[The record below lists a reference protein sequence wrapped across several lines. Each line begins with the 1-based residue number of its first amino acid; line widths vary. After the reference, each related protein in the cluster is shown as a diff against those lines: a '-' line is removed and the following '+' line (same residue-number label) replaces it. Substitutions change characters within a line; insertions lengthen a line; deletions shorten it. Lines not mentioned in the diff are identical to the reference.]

1 MALLVC
7 GSSKPAREQLHRSEI
22 EPDLAAGDG
31 GLKVFGEAAV
41 AVEPS
46 EGSFDHPAARQDTR
60 AGTIGPFDDLD
71 SPPAVSG
78 QCRGQLIAG
87 IAAVG
92 KDMAQPREQIADRR
106 QQARCHRAL
115 ARRPPAS
122 PTASSMDEIR
132 IPCRAEVGLR
142 RFLPVPVGPG
152 ERPFT
157 EPTIAVRRRQRGPAR
172 HNRRLL
178 TYSLASRL
186 RRAGRRR
193 G

>member
-1 MALLVC
+1 MAKIAPSLFTAPLVC
-7 GSSKPAREQLHRSEI
+7 GSSKPLSEQLHRSEI
-22 EPDLAAGDG
+22 EQDLTAGDG

-46 EGSFDHPAARQDTR
+46 EGSFDHLAARQDTR

-87 IAAVG
+87 IAAIG
-92 KDMAQPREQIADRR
+92 
-106 QQARCHRAL
+106 RAL

-122 PTASSMDEIR
+122 PTASSMDEFR

-142 RFLPVPVGPG
+142 R
-152 ERPFT
+152 
-157 EPTIAVRRRQRGPAR
+157 
-172 HNRRLL
+172 
-178 TYSLASRL
+178 
-186 RRAGRRR
+186 RAGPRV
-193 G
+193 

>member
-1 MALLVC
+1 MAKIAPSLFMALLVC
-7 GSSKPAREQLHRSEI
+7 GSSKPAHEQLHRSEI
-22 EPDLAAGDG
+22 EPDLTAGDG

-46 EGSFDHPAARQDTR
+46 EGSFDHPVARQDTR

-87 IAAVG
+87 IAAIG
-92 KDMAQPREQIADRR
+92 KDLAQPREQIADRR
-106 QQARCHRAL
+106 QKARCHRAL

-142 RFLPVPVGPG
+142 RNLVASMP
-152 ERPFT
+152 
-157 EPTIAVRRRQRGPAR
+157 RREGQQST
-172 HNRRLL
+172 H
-178 TYSLASRL
+178 T
-186 RRAGRRR
+186 GRMF
-193 G
+193 GGAL